1 MTVTVYLQ
9 YVFIE
14 KHKKTKKKK
23 KPSGQGCSGIGP
35 RKQKKIFFI

>member
-1 MTVTVYLQ
+1 MYLL
-9 YVFIE
+9 
-14 KHKKTKKKK
+14 KNTKKQKKKK